1 MNSVAPKSKSESESE
16 SKPKRKLDVVIV
28 GGGLAGGLTALRF
41 SIAQPDL
48 KILLIER
55 GKKIGSDRTWDF
67 HDSDLPIESK
77 SWLQPLISASWPE
90 HQVMF
95 PKFSKTF
102 NSAYHA
108 IRPADFHSFLR
119 DRLGGRLRLNTE
131 AETLT
136 ESTVQLKGGDTI
148 HASLVL
154 DARGL
159 EGLPPDTLNG
169 FRKFIGY
176 DVVLEQPHGLKGP
189 ILTDATCPQLDG
201 YRFFSL
207 LPWDERRL
215 LIREVFHSDS
225 STLNA
230 ERIDRSLRAYAER
243 HGWKIRSV
251 ERRESAVLPIPMTS
265 DSARGSF
272 NSLAGEAL
280 PIGMRGGY
288 FHATTGDPLP
298 DAVRIAEF
306 LSSLPE
312 ASTRSAREGLA
323 KFRRGWLSR
332 QRFYRMLNR
341 LLFHAS
347 EPSLRYLV
355 LQRFYELPQ
364 EVIER
369 YHAGQTGWSDRLRL
383 LSHRPSVP
391 LERTLKSLREK
402 SILERVKDRAQSQA
416 AETASTDTDG
426 NKATALTTE
435 ETVIALTAAAAAATT
450 STSTST
456 STSKSATQTMDRKNH
471 MST

>member
-1 MNSVAPKSKSESESE
+1 MDSKPEPKSEPKS
-16 SKPKRKLDVVIV
+16 KRKLDVVIV
-28 GGGLAGGLTALRF
+28 GGGLVGGLTALRF

-55 GKKIGSDRTWDF
+55 GKKLGSHRTWDF
-67 HDSDLPIESK
+67 HDSDLSIESK

-102 NSAYHA
+102 NSTYHA
-108 IRPADFHSFLR
+108 IRSVDFHRFLR
-119 DRLGGRLRLNTE
+119 DRLGGRLKLNTE

-159 EGLPPDTLNG
+159 EGPPPDTLNG

-176 DVVLEQPHGLKGP
+176 DVVLEEPHGLKGP

-243 HGWKIRSV
+243 HGWKFRSI
-251 ERRESAVLPIPMTS
+251 EHRESAVLPIPMTS
-265 DSARGSF
+265 DSIRGSF
-272 NSLAGEAL
+272 NSLASLAGEAL

-306 LSSLPE
+306 LSSFPE
-312 ASTRSAREGLA
+312 VSTRSAREGLA

-347 EPSLRYLV
+347 ESSLRYLV
-355 LQRFYELPQ
+355 LQRFYELHQ

-369 YHAGQTGWSDRLRL
+369 YHAGQTGWSDRLRI

-391 LERTLKSLREK
+391 LERTLKNLREK
-402 SILERVKDRAQSQA
+402 SILERAKDRARSQS
-416 AETASTDTDG
+416 AETTTIDDG
-426 NKATALTTE
+426 NKAATASTTA
-435 ETVIALTAAAAAATT
+435 TTAAAVTTAT
-450 STSTST
+450 STTVTDTTAVQPMPMNPSIENSPI
-456 STSKSATQTMDRKNH
+456 KN
-471 MST
+471 SP